1 MPLLVAHSSWVCW
14 VLIGPKGV
22 VNLTENTVSGEVFFF
37 SFGGQGISILGFLYS
52 DLFCDAKPDEA
63 ANGFLSMPACVIG

>member
-1 MPLLVAHSSWVCW
+1 M
-14 VLIGPKGV
+14 

>member
-1 MPLLVAHSSWVCW
+1 MGLL
-14 VLIGPKGV
+14 GPDRSQRCGKSHGKYGFWGGV
-22 VNLTENTVSGEVFFF
+22 FF